1 MENKSVQSAG
11 EKKAIQKKK
20 NGVPRHQAPKSDEV
34 LGTRKLVLAAMLAAV
49 AYVVMV
55 VGRFPLVPSD
65 FLRYDPKD
73 VVILLGGCILGPVA
87 ALLITAVV
95 SFVEMVTVSTTGPI
109 GFAMNVVS
117 TLAFVLP
124 ATVIFRRFRENND
137 IVAAVAGLV
146 CSVAFMT
153 GVMLLWNYAL
163 TPIYQGF
170 PREAVVPMLWSTFL
184 PFNLL
189 KGGINAAVFLILFKP
204 LKLALGAMGF
214 GIKREENE
222 SLVIWI
228 IVGVAALATLVLI
241 VLSLLGKI

>member
-1 MENKSVQSAG
+1 MKNELVQSAG
-11 EKKAIQKKK
+11 EKKATPERESKKT
-20 NGVPRHQAPKSDEV
+20 RSAEKSGEV
-34 LGTRKLVLAAMLAAV
+34 LSTGKLVLAAMLAAV

-65 FLRYDPKD
+65 FLKYDPKD
-73 VVILLGGCILGPVA
+73 VVILLGGCLLGPVA
-87 ALLITAVV
+87 ALLITLVV
-95 SFVEMVTVSTTGPI
+95 SFIEMITVSTTGYI

-124 ATVIFRRFRENND
+124 ATVIFRSLREKND
-137 IVAAVAGLV
+137 LVAAVVGLLV
-146 CSVAFMT
+146 SVASMT

-189 KGGINAAVFLILFKP
+189 KGGINAAVFMILFKP
-204 LKLALGAMGF
+204 LKTALGAMGF
-214 GIKREENE
+214 ATKKEKNE
-222 SLVIWI
+222 GTVVWI